1 VWLLVKTA
9 EDLAKHR
16 TTRTG
21 VFAQIRQVSAVES
34 VTDMSAI
41 SQATLDVILLKPTDE
56 LKRREPTVYNAI
68 RHYWRRQRQPEL
80 PLFRRPRRNGMD

>member
-1 VWLLVKTA
+1 MWLLVKTA

-21 VFAQIRQVSAVES
+21 LFAQIRQVSAVES

-41 SQATLDVILLKPTDE
+41 SRRTLDTWLGDWFLPDDQVLL
-56 LKRREPTVYNAI
+56 
-68 RHYWRRQRQPEL
+68 PEM
-80 PLFRRPRRNGMD
+80 PSKTRKARRNGRD